1 MNVSTA
7 TWKGAIDHAER
18 LVILAER
25 KMPRQR
31 NDQAM
36 RVARLKVTLTATQTL
51 ILSLIVTQTLI
62 LTLTVTLTINLN
74 LTLTLTLTLT
84 LNIIAFFSQNA

>member
-25 KMPRQR
+25 KMSRLR
-31 NDQAM
+31 NDQAL
-36 RVARLKVTLTATQTL
+36 RVARLKVILTATQTL
-51 ILSLIVTQTLI
+51 SLSLQFFPPFFFILSFHLLIFTSSTTFLP
-62 LTLTVTLTINLN
+62 L
-74 LTLTLTLTLT
+74 
-84 LNIIAFFSQNA
+84 SP